1 LPELSIQLVVALYE
15 FVILLFSLSVHECAH
30 AWMASRLGDQTARL
44 EGRISLNP
52 GRHIDPVGSL
62 LYPALMIFGPL
73 IGFTWFGSG
82 GIIMGWGKP
91 TPVITRNLKHITRYD
106 NYITLAGP
114 AANLLLALAAFLLLV
129 VIIFAVPGGRS
140 VVAGTLMGQLIPGSV
155 SAPQALALLG
165 MLAVE
170 INLGLIFFNL
180 LPVPP
185 LDASRFVRNM
195 LPYNALNAYDQIGRY
210 GSILIFFL
218 GSILVRLFLG
228 PTMGVV
234 QEALAGLL
242 QHR

>member
-1 LPELSIQLVVALYE
+1 MPDISIQLIIALYE

-52 GRHIDPVGSL
+52 TRHIDPIGTL
-62 LYPALMIFGPL
+62 LYPGLMIFGPL
-73 IGFTWFGSG
+73 IGFTWFGNGSV
-82 GIIMGWGKP
+82 IMGWGKP

-114 AANLLLALAAFLLLV
+114 AASLLLAVAAFVLLVALLL
-129 VIIFAVPGGRS
+129 AVPGTASADDG
-140 VVAGTLMGQLIPGSV
+140 AMNGQLITLAV
-155 SAPQALALLG
+155 SAPQALTLLAF
-165 MLAVE
+165 LTIK

-195 LPYNALNAYDQIGRY
+195 LPYNALNSYDQIGRY

-228 PTMGVV
+228 PAMGIV
-234 QEALAGLL
+234 QGALAIFLP
-242 QHR
+242 HR